1 MDIVITVLRYGFA
14 VALLVE
20 AALVGR
26 ALFRLAV
33 EKARPAKPAPSQE

>member
-1 MDIVITVLRYGFA
+1 MDIVIGVLRYGFA
-14 VALLVE
+14 AVLVVE

-33 EKARPAKPAPSQE
+33 EKARPAEAAPSQE